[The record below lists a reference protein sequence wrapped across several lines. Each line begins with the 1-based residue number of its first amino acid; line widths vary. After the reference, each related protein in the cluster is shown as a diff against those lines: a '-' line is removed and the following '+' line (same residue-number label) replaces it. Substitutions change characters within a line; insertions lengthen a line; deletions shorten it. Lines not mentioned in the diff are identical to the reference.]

1 MKRVFTLL
9 RNWLFTMPLVILA
22 TLVMALVSLAASLL
36 DSTGNT
42 QHRLARVWSRMLL
55 RIGFVRVET
64 EGLEKLDPALS
75 YVLVANHSSYYDT
88 PVIMANIPLQFR
100 FFAKK
105 GLFQIPLMGQHMSRA
120 GYFPVVRNDPRAS
133 LKIMLEGARQIR
145 EKRISVLLFPEG
157 GRSVTTLREFKE
169 GAAHIAIKA
178 GVPLVPVG
186 LVGVRRILPMHSL
199 VLIPGTVR
207 LCVGDPIPTDS
218 MGSRDRG
225 LITQLAMERIA
236 EMIGEPVP
244 VATA

>member
-1 MKRVFTLL
+1 MGNFVTLL
-9 RNWLFTMPLVILA
+9 RNWLFTMPLIILA
-22 TLVMALVSLAASLL
+22 TVAMALVSLVTSLF
-36 DSTGNT
+36 DATGNT

-55 RIGFVRVET
+55 RIGFVHVET

-88 PVIMANIPLQFR
+88 PVIMATIPLQFR

-120 GYFPVVRNDPRAS
+120 GYFPVVRGDPRAS
-133 LKIMLEGARQIR
+133 LKSMLEGARQIR

-157 GRSVTTLREFKE
+157 GRSLTTLREFKE

-178 GVPLVPVG
+178 GVPVVPVG

-199 VLIPGTVR
+199 TLRPGTVR

-218 MGSRDRG
+218 MGPRDRA
-225 LITQLAMERIA
+225 LITQMAVERIA
-236 EMIGEPVP
+236 EMIGEPMP
-244 VATA
+244 VHVD